1 MTKETGRSRIEA
13 AFATARANNR
23 AALMPYFTLGYPD
36 IKTSVEVV
44 AAIAEYADL
53 IELGV
58 PFSDPLADGPTVQR
72 STQISLEN
80 GTTSRKCLE
89 MVKTL
94 RARGVTAPFMM
105 MGYYNPI
112 MAYGLTSYCADVAA
126 AGGDGLIV
134 PDLPPEEADEL
145 EAAARKAGIALIHF
159 LAPTSHPA
167 RIEEVVSRA
176 EGFIYAVSVTGIT
189 GARASINSDLPQFIA
204 RIKEQADIPV
214 AVGFGISDPEQAG
227 EVGSFADGVIVGS
240 ALINEVDAAAVDKP
254 AAAARFVA
262 ELLGGLSG

>member
-1 MTKETGRSRIEA
+1 MTEENGRSRIET
-13 AFATARANNR
+13 AFANAKAANR

-36 IKTSVEVV
+36 RDTSVDVV
-44 AAIAEYADL
+44 TAIAEHSDL

-89 MVKTL
+89 MVKEI
-94 RARGVTAPFMM
+94 RSRGVNVPFMM

-112 MAYGLTSYCADVAA
+112 MAYGLEAYCQDVAA

-145 EAAARKAGIALIHF
+145 EAAAQKAGIALIQF

-167 RIEEVVSRA
+167 RIKQVVDRA

-189 GARASINSDLPQFIA
+189 GARNTA
-204 RIKEQADIPV
+204 EQRP
-214 AVGFGISDPEQAG
+214 
-227 EVGSFADGVIVGS
+227 
-240 ALINEVDAAAVDKP
+240 
-254 AAAARFVA
+254 ARFHR
-262 ELLGGLSG
+262 GDQGSS